1 MKQLG
6 IILIFLIVII
16 SDSFSQGLNQTI
28 RGLVTDQDSKL
39 PIAGA
44 TVAIAGSNPL
54 KATITDAQG
63 VFRLDNIPIGRFTIQ
78 VSSMGFENIILPNIV
93 VNSGKEVVLT
103 INMQEAVTQL
113 KAVVVTVDKN
123 RAGVLND
130 MSIVSGRSV
139 SPEQTNRYAG
149 GFNDP
154 SKILSNFAGVANTGD
169 GSNDI
174 IVRGNSPKYI
184 QWRLE
189 GVQIANPNHFS
200 DQSSVGGSVS
210 TLNNNLLATSDFYTG
225 AFSAEYGDVLSGV
238 YDVKLRQGNNEKF
251 ESIFGFGV
259 VGSELTVEGPFK
271 KGYKGSYLLNYRYST
286 VSLISKLGLFDE
298 LNGTLNF
305 QDATFKVVLPTK
317 KAGTFSVFGLGGLS
331 NFLFKDVSPS
341 LWQTPG
347 NRFVSNKTSE
357 DYKKRSHLLNLG
369 MNHTLTLNKR
379 SYITTTLALSSEG
392 IRDEV
397 FENFLYKLY
406 DNSGNYRKD
415 SVVNDALNFNGR
427 LKKLTY
433 RGEITYN
440 NKISSKHKIQIGTK
454 YALFNYNFEQ
464 SMFKDSTAARFT
476 LVDFD
481 EKVSTLRNFVNWRY
495 RINSSLTTVLGVH
508 NMNVLLNKKSTVEPR
523 FAINWKLD
531 KSSSVNAGYGL
542 HSTMESIHHYFSK
555 VKLPDGSIVEPNKDL
570 DLLKAHHFVLGYEK
584 RFSRN
589 MMMKL
594 EVYYQ
599 KLYNLPVANSDTNLF
614 ATINEGLE
622 FQYVELINKGKG
634 ENYGIEL
641 TVERFFNKNYYYLFN
656 ASIYNSTYKALDGIE
671 RNTRFNG
678 NYLVNLLFGK
688 DFPKLGRKQNKTIS
702 FNGRAFIGGGK
713 KIIPLLR
720 DANGNLAVDPA
731 SSRYYDYT
739 KAYRNSLDDIYQI
752 TLSVGY
758 KINKK
763 RATHEIF
770 LNIDNITN
778 NRARLNEYYDSGE
791 AGSVGYMRQSSV
803 FPNLMY
809 RVYF

>member
-1 MKQLG
+1 M
-6 IILIFLIVII
+6 
-16 SDSFSQGLNQTI
+16 
-28 RGLVTDQDSKL
+28 
-39 PIAGA
+39 
-44 TVAIAGSNPL
+44 
-54 KATITDAQG
+54 
-63 VFRLDNIPIGRFTIQ
+63 
-78 VSSMGFENIILPNIV
+78 
-93 VNSGKEVVLT
+93 
-103 INMQEAVTQL
+103 
-113 KAVVVTVDKN
+113 
-123 RAGVLND
+123 
-130 MSIVSGRSV
+130 
-139 SPEQTNRYAG
+139 
-149 GFNDP
+149 
-154 SKILSNFAGVANTGD
+154 
-169 GSNDI
+169 
-174 IVRGNSPKYI
+174 
-184 QWRLE
+184 
-189 GVQIANPNHFS
+189 
-200 DQSSVGGSVS
+200 
-210 TLNNNLLATSDFYTG
+210 
-225 AFSAEYGDVLSGV
+225 
-238 YDVKLRQGNNEKF
+238 KLRQGNNEKF

-379 SYITTTLALSSEG
+379 SHITTTLAFSSEG

-495 RINSSLTTVLGVH
+495 RINSNLTTVLGVH

-531 KSSSVNAGYGL
+531 NSSSINAGYGL

-791 AGSVGYMRQSSV
+791 AGSVGYIRQSSV

>member
-16 SDSFSQGLNQTI
+16 ADSFSQGLNQTI
-28 RGLVTDQDSKL
+28 RGVVTDQDSKL

-93 VNSGKEVVLT
+93 VNSGKEVVLN

-259 VGSELTVEGPFK
+259 VGSELTVEGPFR
-271 KGYKGSYLLNYRYST
+271 KGHKGSYLLNYRYST

-317 KAGTFSVFGLGGLS
+317 RTGTFSMFGLGGLS

-379 SYITTTLALSSEG
+379 SYITTTLAFSSEG

-454 YALFNYNFEQ
+454 YALFKYNFEQ

-476 LVDFD
+476 LVDFE

-495 RINSSLTTVLGVH
+495 RINSNLTTVLGVH

-555 VKLPDGSIVEPNKDL
+555 VKLPDGSIAEPNKDL

-622 FQYVELINKGKG
+622 FQYVELINRGKG

-641 TVERFFNKNYYYLFN
+641 TVERFFNRNYYYLFN

-678 NYLVNLLFGK
+678 NYLVSLLFGK

-791 AGSVGYMRQSSV
+791 AGYVGYMRQSSV